1 MKKMPIFF
9 LLVVLQGL
17 AYPVAAQTLP
27 EQLHKAEALRLN
39 YQFKEAAAIF
49 STIAE
54 QSRDSVLRQ
63 QAAHQLLLCENGQ
76 VMLHYIETPVV
87 TGKKV
92 VPANQFFNYYTTD
105 LSGEWAL
112 LPADLLQAK
121 TEDALSPVFIPATD
135 ANVLY
140 FASQATGDWDIYML
154 QRIEGEQWA
163 APEPVEAI
171 NTTFDERFPYVTP
184 DRQTLYFA
192 SNGHSGMG
200 GYDLFK
206 STFNTATRQWN
217 TPENIGF
224 PYSSPFD
231 DWLFVPNIHH
241 TEALFTSSREQ
252 KGDSLTVYRIALEVN
267 PTKQQGRSTLQIQ
280 QIAKLQPV
288 KNEVQPDE
296 EEIPGDN
303 PNDQYQAL
311 HRILQQQQVNETLVQ
326 NDLTY
331 IRKMYALVE
340 DPEERGTIQEK
351 ITDYENEL
359 LQMQASIRQ
368 TMERIRKMEAGLL
381 EQGIV
386 PEYTPAV
393 PAASSLTGT
402 PPVVPRSLSF
412 RPAVVFPA
420 KHILPP
426 PLPPSTEE
434 EEKYIFKIGK
444 TSHIFTSP
452 PATAGLVYRIQI
464 GSFSRKLPEK
474 ELKGLSPVFIYPVKR
489 LFTHCVGQFGTYK
502 EVSEALPEVKKQGF
516 RDAII
521 IAMIDGKKTPV
532 KTARGYESKHK
543 PPLQSQSQLQ
553 SQPQSL
559 ATTAAA
565 TATAAVTAATTVTAA
580 AATTA
585 TVYHV
590 ILGEYP
596 EKLPQELQQAVQQ
609 HTAKDI
615 IKNSSKGKT
624 IYIVGPFAT
633 SADAE
638 KLQAQ
643 LKTKGFEVTIE

>member
-1 MKKMPIFF
+1 MQLFF
-9 LLVVLQGL
+9 LLFVLHGL
-17 AYPVAAQTLP
+17 TRFAGAQTLP
-27 EQLHKAEALRLN
+27 EPLHKAEALRLN

-54 QSRDSVLRQ
+54 QSRDTVLRQ

-87 TGKKV
+87 TGKKA

-105 LSGEWAL
+105 LPGEWAL

-121 TEDALSPVFIPATD
+121 ANDALSPVFIPATD
-135 ANVLY
+135 ANILY
-140 FASQATGDWDIYML
+140 FASQATGDWDIYTL
-154 QRIEGEQWA
+154 RRIEGEQWA

-184 DRQTLYFA
+184 DGQTLYFS

-206 STFNTATRQWN
+206 STFNAATQQWN

-231 DWLFVPNIHH
+231 DWLFVPNIHY

-252 KGDSLTVYRIALEVN
+252 KTDSLTVYRIALEVN

-296 EEIPGDN
+296 EEAPGDN
-303 PNDQYQAL
+303 PNDQYQTL
-311 HRILQQQQVNETLVQ
+311 HRILQQQQVNEALVQ

-340 DPEERGTIQEK
+340 DREERDTIQTK
-351 ITDYENEL
+351 INDYENEL

-368 TMERIRKMEAGLL
+368 TMERIRKIEAGLL
-381 EQGIV
+381 EQGIA

-393 PAASSLTGT
+393 PAPASSLT
-402 PPVVPRSLSF
+402 
-412 RPAVVFPA
+412 RPASAIPRPLFFKPATVFPA
-420 KHILPP
+420 KHVLPP
-426 PLPPSTEE
+426 QQPEPTEE
-434 EEKYIFKIGK
+434 EKIYIFNIGK
-444 TSHIFTSP
+444 TSHIVTNP
-452 PATAGLVYRIQI
+452 PVTAGLVYRIQI
-464 GSFSRKLPEK
+464 GSFSRKLPQK
-474 ELKGLSPVFIYPVKR
+474 ELNGLSPVFIQQVKK
-489 LFTHCVGQFGTYK
+489 LFTHYAGQFATYK
-502 EVSEALPEVKKQGF
+502 EADDALPRVKQQGF

-521 IAMIDGKKTPV
+521 IALIDGKKSPM
-532 KTARGYESKHK
+532 KTAREYENKHK
-543 PPLQSQSQLQ
+543 SPAPPQPPSQ
-553 SQPQSL
+553 QP
-559 ATTAAA
+559 
-565 TATAAVTAATTVTAA
+565 TVTAPA
-580 AATTA
+580 KEKETA
-585 TVYHV
+585 PKSANKAVYNV
-590 ILGEYP
+590 VLGEYP
-596 EKLPQELQQAVQQ
+596 EKLPQELLQAVQQ

-615 IKNSSKGKT
+615 IKKSSKEKT
-624 IYIVGPFAT
+624 VYIVGPFA
-633 SADAE
+633 ALANAE